1 MNTCKFSPS
10 EYGLILLCGSSD
22 GQVSLHEFKDNI
34 WLHQSFEA
42 HASGILSVSWG
53 PSFYPVSFQ
62 NEMTDLKYNCEHGFF
77 ASTSS
82 DDIDYPPLKFGKQEG
97 CCFSHKEEGD
107 TKCGPPMRFVTGG
120 ADNIIKVWT
129 CNTNHQSQKEKKE
142 EEKISFNSN
151 NNNQATL
158 LNDSTEMKVGI
169 SDHKFSYVDLKGHKN
184 WVRCVS
190 WFKYP
195 GKPYELIVSCSEDET
210 VKIWKNE
217 GDEWKKY
224 DRNYNFG
231 FPTWKAEFSRCG
243 SQLAISAGN
252 NLIYLFKE
260 TDDLWELNMVLGQ
273 SENEQIGEH

>member
-1 MNTCKFSPS
+1 MF
-10 EYGLILLCGSSD
+10 
-22 GQVSLHEFKDNI
+22 
-34 WLHQSFEA
+34 
-42 HASGILSVSWG
+42 LS
-53 PSFYPVSFQ
+53 
-62 NEMTDLKYNCEHGFF
+62 T
-77 ASTSS
+77 
-82 DDIDYPPLKFGKQEG
+82 
-97 CCFSHKEEGD
+97 
-107 TKCGPPMRFVTGG
+107 
-120 ADNIIKVWT
+120 
-129 CNTNHQSQKEKKE
+129 
-142 EEKISFNSN
+142 
-151 NNNQATL
+151 
-158 LNDSTEMKVGI
+158 
-169 SDHKFSYVDLKGHKN
+169 FSYVDLKGHKN

-224 DRNYNFG
+224 DINYNFG